1 MSKVF
6 ESQSLTD
13 EADKRKKQYE
23 ALEEQLRALKQAF
36 QGVADLGDA
45 LKGKGADNIKDFF
58 QGQAEIADSWL
69 TLVSAQIAFLNGISG
84 DIKDQELSDTYAETS
99 FLEHELPNADLKASE
114 IVSAHKAEID
124 SILSGIS
131 DIIHLDTYTLDDYAD
146 KMGDAQKTRRDTITA
161 VDTLDESLTAEYQN
175 LESLDNAVLSKY
187 SVLMQA
193 TSNGKS
199 ASPMYYDKK
208 AFHSNEI
215 YKSVMATEKQGT
227 DYIDAKAQQAEA
239 RRLQEKAEE
248 EANKP
253 WYEKTWDGICNFT
266 GEVTGYYDYKRAAEG
281 VDPVTGEKLSTAE
294 RVTAGA
300 MAAAGFIPV
309 VGWAGRAFKGGKAI
323 YKTGKTVIAAE
334 HALDAYKTGKSLDIL
349 KMTEMGAYGLVASNG
364 FSEAV
369 TGRDMFGNKVS
380 EEKRKQGALEAA
392 LSLVGA
398 GSLAKSVDHSVS
410 MYRNVDKGS
419 TVKVKLSDIR
429 HVVNP
434 THVKKVA
441 HQTYQSVKKRSLSVI
456 ESAGETVL
464 FAKQLMGT
472 FRNQPAYAY
481 AKSSH
486 YTESLINKEAVKKVA
501 QYPVN
506 YLKQVAKD
514 HIHYI
519 TQTGK
524 VFYDA
529 SSKVFRTS
537 DGKFAKKPKADHV
550 EEPKVLKVE
559 RQKTDVHSEGTKATG
574 ELNKDLAK
582 AYLRDIEAKTG
593 RKVCKEQIDHIKEA
607 LRNNNYE
614 KLTPKET
621 AKHRSKFTS
630 SLKDRLIAEWEEK
643 TNQKWPRYTEE
654 VFDKHGEVA
663 RSIGQPYDAHHIIE
677 NNFGGPH
684 EWWNIHPAKYP
695 DEHQAGIHG
704 KGAPSGKLFPRR

>member
-84 DIKDQELSDTYAETS
+84 DIKDQELSDTYVETS

-215 YKSVMATEKQGT
+215 YKSVTATEKQGT

-398 GSLAKSVDHSVS
+398 GALAKHVNKGIPLAKSPQASKVEKGKKILDQVKEFKVPTNVKIRVHKTVTPDGATFPIIHADVKTTAVKDLGIVKMAGSGKGTKDPMIEQKRKIPGRPGHTTKSDSTELGKNLLESMGLPRSSKWTGYQAQHIIPGELYNHPIIKKIGMETNHASNGIFLPIPAEAISTLSRHRGYHSV
-410 MYRNVDKGS
+410 YNNV
-419 TVKVKLSDIR
+419 
-429 HVVNP
+429 
-434 THVKKVA
+434 VKK
-441 HQTYQSVKKRSLSVI
+441 QLNKMDINESV
-456 ESAGETVL
+456 EVL
-464 FAKQLMGT
+464 EQQVYELQQKLKLGVEKGI
-472 FRNQPAYAY
+472 PLY
-481 AKSSH
+481 KSK
-486 YTESLINKEAVKKVA
+486 IKNM
-501 QYPVN
+501 
-506 YLKQVAKD
+506 
-514 HIHYI
+514 
-519 TQTGK
+519 
-524 VFYDA
+524 
-529 SSKVFRTS
+529 
-537 DGKFAKKPKADHV
+537 GKFYKKGQNKKLPIWQRGGGAT
-550 EEPKVLKVE
+550 EELWE
-559 RQKTDVHSEGTKATG
+559 RW
-574 ELNKDLAK
+574 LNK
-582 AYLRDIEAKTG
+582 
-593 RKVCKEQIDHIKEA
+593 
-607 LRNNNYE
+607 
-614 KLTPKET
+614 
-621 AKHRSKFTS
+621 
-630 SLKDRLIAEWEEK
+630 
-643 TNQKWPRYTEE
+643 
-654 VFDKHGEVA
+654 
-663 RSIGQPYDAHHIIE
+663 
-677 NNFGGPH
+677 
-684 EWWNIHPAKYP
+684 
-695 DEHQAGIHG
+695 
-704 KGAPSGKLFPRR
+704 

>member
-69 TLVSAQIAFLNGISG
+69 TLVSAQISFLNGISG
-84 DIKDQELSDTYAETS
+84 DIKDQELSDTYVETS

-146 KMGDAQKTRRDTITA
+146 KMGDAQKSRRDTITA

-215 YKSVMATEKQGT
+215 YKSVTATEKQGT

-364 FSEAV
+364 FTEAV

-398 GSLAKSVDHSVS
+398 GALAKHVNKGIPLAKSPQTAKVEKGKKILDQVKEFKVPTNVKIRVHKTVTPDGATFPIIHADVKTTAVKDLGIVKMVSDGVRKGKSHSPNIS
-410 MYRNVDKGS
+410 KNHD
-419 TVKVKLSDIR
+419 
-429 HVVNP
+429 
-434 THVKKVA
+434 KVA
-441 HQTYQSVKKRSLSVI
+441 HDGYYGRKEFRTMLNNASFTPHGHKHVKAKTPEEAKRFSMTGKK
-456 ESAGETVL
+456 SAQYLPNVNNKALE
-464 FAKQLMGT
+464 
-472 FRNQPAYAY
+472 
-481 AKSSH
+481 
-486 YTESLINKEAVKKVA
+486 KEALLKGHIIDNGNNNYYFIYDAGKTVGYDLGTPTSWIRAEFSGGEYHGHPIAGSRLGK
-501 QYPVN
+501 
-506 YLKQVAKD
+506 YLKQL
-514 HIHYI
+514 
-519 TQTGK
+519 G
-524 VFYDA
+524 
-529 SSKVFRTS
+529 
-537 DGKFAKKPKADHV
+537 
-550 EEPKVLKVE
+550 
-559 RQKTDVHSEGTKATG
+559 
-574 ELNKDLAK
+574 
-582 AYLRDIEAKTG
+582 
-593 RKVCKEQIDHIKEA
+593 IDK
-607 LRNNNYE
+607 
-614 KLTPKET
+614 
-621 AKHRSKFTS
+621 
-630 SLKDRLIAEWEEK
+630 
-643 TNQKWPRYTEE
+643 
-654 VFDKHGEVA
+654 
-663 RSIGQPYDAHHIIE
+663 
-677 NNFGGPH
+677 
-684 EWWNIHPAKYP
+684 
-695 DEHQAGIHG
+695 
-704 KGAPSGKLFPRR
+704 

>member
-84 DIKDQELSDTYAETS
+84 DIKDQELSDTYVETS

-215 YKSVMATEKQGT
+215 YKSVMAAEKQGT
-227 DYIDAKAQQAEA
+227 GYIDAKAQQAEA

-364 FSEAV
+364 FTEAV

-398 GSLAKSVDHSVS
+398 GALAKHVNKGIPLAKS
-410 MYRNVDKGS
+410 
-419 TVKVKLSDIR
+419 
-429 HVVNP
+429 P
-434 THVKKVA
+434 QA
-441 HQTYQSVKKRSLSVI
+441 
-456 ESAGETVL
+456 
-464 FAKQLMGT
+464 
-472 FRNQPAYAY
+472 
-481 AKSSH
+481 
-486 YTESLINKEAVKKVA
+486 
-501 QYPVN
+501 
-506 YLKQVAKD
+506 
-514 HIHYI
+514 
-519 TQTGK
+519 
-524 VFYDA
+524 
-529 SSKVFRTS
+529 SKVEK
-537 DGKFAKKPKADHV
+537 GKKILDQVK
-550 EEPKVLKVE
+550 
-559 RQKTDVHSEGTKATG
+559 
-574 ELNKDLAK
+574 
-582 AYLRDIEAKTG
+582 
-593 RKVCKEQIDHIKEA
+593 
-607 LRNNNYE
+607 
-614 KLTPKET
+614 
-621 AKHRSKFTS
+621 
-630 SLKDRLIAEWEEK
+630 
-643 TNQKWPRYTEE
+643 
-654 VFDKHGEVA
+654 
-663 RSIGQPYDAHHIIE
+663 
-677 NNFGGPH
+677 
-684 EWWNIHPAKYP
+684 
-695 DEHQAGIHG
+695 
-704 KGAPSGKLFPRR
+704 

>member
-23 ALEEQLRALKQAF
+23 ALEEQLNALKKAF
-36 QGVADLGDA
+36 QGMADLGDA

-58 QGQAEIADSWL
+58 QGQAEIAESWL

-84 DIKDQELSDTYAETS
+84 DIKDQELSDSYVETS

-161 VDTLDESLTAEYQN
+161 VDKLDESLTTEYQN

-215 YKSVMATEKQGT
+215 YKSVIEAEKQGT

-239 RRLQEKAEE
+239 RRLQEKAEK

-323 YKTGKTVIAAE
+323 YKTGKTVMAAE
-334 HALDAYKTGKSLDIL
+334 HALDVYKTGKSLDIL

-380 EEKRKQGALEAA
+380 EEKRKTGALEAA

-398 GSLAKSVDHSVS
+398 GVLAKHVNKGIPLAKSPQTAKVEKGKKILDQVKEFKVPTNVKIRVHKTVTPDGATFPIIHADVKTTAVKDLGIVKMAGSGKGIKGTGNVRHLDYVPRISEIEVKFKRNIKHDPEEFARQLKNQEKGMNELTVDEYLKNRERYIAKGRAIEGNAAQKMARQEALKDKIAELRKQGLSRADATKQASNWIDTQAALHNPDQIAGGRADSIGGLGDKRVNS
-410 MYRNVDKGS
+410 SLGSQWKYRIDIVDEQIRKTAENMS
-419 TVKVKLSDIR
+419 PAEIKNTYLNVKL
-429 HVVNP
+429 
-434 THVKKVA
+434 
-441 HQTYQSVKKRSLSVI
+441 
-456 ESAGETVL
+456 
-464 FAKQLMGT
+464 
-472 FRNQPAYAY
+472 
-481 AKSSH
+481 
-486 YTESLINKEAVKKVA
+486 
-501 QYPVN
+501 
-506 YLKQVAKD
+506 
-514 HIHYI
+514 
-519 TQTGK
+519 TQ
-524 VFYDA
+524 
-529 SSKVFRTS
+529 
-537 DGKFAKKPKADHV
+537 
-550 EEPKVLKVE
+550 
-559 RQKTDVHSEGTKATG
+559 
-574 ELNKDLAK
+574 
-582 AYLRDIEAKTG
+582 
-593 RKVCKEQIDHIKEA
+593 
-607 LRNNNYE
+607 
-614 KLTPKET
+614 
-621 AKHRSKFTS
+621 
-630 SLKDRLIAEWEEK
+630 
-643 TNQKWPRYTEE
+643 
-654 VFDKHGEVA
+654 
-663 RSIGQPYDAHHIIE
+663 
-677 NNFGGPH
+677 
-684 EWWNIHPAKYP
+684 
-695 DEHQAGIHG
+695 
-704 KGAPSGKLFPRR
+704 

>member
-23 ALEEQLRALKQAF
+23 ALEGQLRALKQAF

-84 DIKDQELSDTYAETS
+84 DIKDQELSDSYVETS

-215 YKSVMATEKQGT
+215 YKSVMAAEKQGT

-398 GSLAKSVDHSVS
+398 GALAKHVNKGIPLATHSKVQKA
-410 MYRNVDKGS
+410 NK
-419 TVKVKLSDIR
+419 TLEKVKQFK
-429 HVVNP
+429 VP
-434 THVKKVA
+434 TNVRVYA
-441 HQTYQSVKKRSLSVI
+441 ERPVTPDGFTI
-456 ESAGETVL
+456 GIPTVRVDVE
-464 FAKQLMGT
+464 KT
-472 FRNQPAYAY
+472 
-481 AKSSH
+481 
-486 YTESLINKEAVKKVA
+486 AVKDLGIVKM
-501 QYPVN
+501 
-506 YLKQVAKD
+506 
-514 HIHYI
+514 
-519 TQTGK
+519 
-524 VFYDA
+524 A
-529 SSKVFRTS
+529 SSQS
-537 DGKFAKKPKADHV
+537 KKPKWLEKPEGMTQNDYVAHNGTNYSKKKRTEEYNAALADREKIV
-550 EEPKVLKVE
+550 GDNSNGYRLKEPTNWMEE
-559 RQKTDVHSEGTKATG
+559 RGMIQ
-574 ELNKDLAK
+574 
-582 AYLRDIEAKTG
+582 
-593 RKVCKEQIDHIKEA
+593 IKE
-607 LRNNNYE
+607 R
-614 KLTPKET
+614 
-621 AKHRSKFTS
+621 
-630 SLKDRLIAEWEEK
+630 LKRKSWTDRDGFNW
-643 TNQKWPRYTEE
+643 QW
-654 VFDKHGEVA
+654 D
-663 RSIGQPYDAHHIIE
+663 SQ
-677 NNFGGPH
+677 
-684 EWWNIHPAKYP
+684 
-695 DEHQAGIHG
+695 HG
-704 KGAPSGKLFPRR
+704 KLEKWNRRRTEHLGEFDPVTGKQTKKGEPSRRWDG

>member
-13 EADKRKKQYE
+13 EADKRRKQYE

-84 DIKDQELSDTYAETS
+84 DIKDQELSDTYVETS

-175 LESLDNAVLSKY
+175 LESLDKAVLSKY

-227 DYIDAKAQQAEA
+227 GYIDAKAQQAEA

-380 EEKRKQGALEAA
+380 EEKRKQGGLEAA

-398 GSLAKSVDHSVS
+398 GALAKHVNKGIPLATHSKVQKA
-410 MYRNVDKGS
+410 NK
-419 TVKVKLSDIR
+419 TLEKVKQFK
-429 HVVNP
+429 VP
-434 THVKKVA
+434 TNVRVYAERPVTPDGFTFGIPTVRVDVEKTAVKDLGI
-441 HQTYQSVKKRSLSVI
+441 VKMASSGKGIKGIVKPVSNMNEFFDMEFGKKISNSLSKSKVKYDGQSI
-456 ESAGETVL
+456 YKVEKKTD
-464 FAKQLMGT
+464 
-472 FRNQPAYAY
+472 NQ
-481 AKSSH
+481 
-486 YTESLINKEAVKKVA
+486 
-501 QYPVN
+501 
-506 YLKQVAKD
+506 YLKKGYGVYLDALHKD
-514 HIHYI
+514 HLEVI
-519 TQTGK
+519 
-524 VFYDA
+524 D
-529 SSKVFRTS
+529 
-537 DGKFAKKPKADHV
+537 
-550 EEPKVLKVE
+550 
-559 RQKTDVHSEGTKATG
+559 
-574 ELNKDLAK
+574 
-582 AYLRDIEAKTG
+582 KTG
-593 RKVCKEQIDHIKEA
+593 NVKYVLNLDGTLNPDKTKKA
-607 LRNNNYE
+607 LGR
-614 KLTPKET
+614 
-621 AKHRSKFTS
+621 
-630 SLKDRLIAEWEEK
+630 
-643 TNQKWPRYTEE
+643 
-654 VFDKHGEVA
+654 VV
-663 RSIGQPYDAHHIIE
+663 
-677 NNFGGPH
+677 
-684 EWWNIHPAKYP
+684 
-695 DEHQAGIHG
+695 
-704 KGAPSGKLFPRR
+704 KGWK

>member
-84 DIKDQELSDTYAETS
+84 DIKDQELSDTYVETS

-215 YKSVMATEKQGT
+215 YKSVTATEKQGT

-364 FSEAV
+364 FTEAV

-398 GSLAKSVDHSVS
+398 GALAKHVNKGIPLAKSPQASKVEKGKKILDQVKEFKVPT
-410 MYRNVDKGS
+410 NVKIRVHK
-419 TVKVKLSDIR
+419 TVTPDGATFPIIHADVK
-429 HVVNP
+429 
-434 THVKKVA
+434 T
-441 HQTYQSVKKRSLSVI
+441 T
-456 ESAGETVL
+456 
-464 FAKQLMGT
+464 
-472 FRNQPAYAY
+472 
-481 AKSSH
+481 
-486 YTESLINKEAVKKVA
+486 AVKDLGVVKMA
-501 QYPVN
+501 GSGSGNSKKLFGQNGTQIASKTTWQNGKTERIDIENPN
-506 YLKQVAKD
+506 PGQREGQ
-514 HIHYI
+514 IHYHEPNNKKWYFDVE
-519 TQTGK
+519 TK
-524 VFYDA
+524 KFYDQKTGEDA
-529 SSKVFRTS
+529 PSKIQ
-537 DGKFAKKPKADHV
+537 
-550 EEPKVLKVE
+550 KVLKDKSV
-559 RQKTDVHSEGTKATG
+559 QKAINKGLKFLG
-574 ELNKDLAK
+574 ED
-582 AYLRDIEAKTG
+582 
-593 RKVCKEQIDHIKEA
+593 
-607 LRNNNYE
+607 
-614 KLTPKET
+614 P
-621 AKHRSKFTS
+621 
-630 SLKDRLIAEWEEK
+630 
-643 TNQKWPRYTEE
+643 
-654 VFDKHGEVA
+654 VF
-663 RSIGQPYDAHHIIE
+663 
-677 NNFGGPH
+677 
-684 EWWNIHPAKYP
+684 
-695 DEHQAGIHG
+695 
-704 KGAPSGKLFPRR
+704 

>member
-23 ALEEQLRALKQAF
+23 ALEEQLRALRQAF

-84 DIKDQELSDTYAETS
+84 DIKDQELSDTYVETS

-215 YKSVMATEKQGT
+215 YKSVTATEKQGT

-364 FSEAV
+364 FTEAV

-398 GSLAKSVDHSVS
+398 GALAKHVNKGIPLAKSPQASKVEKGKKILDQVKEFKVPTNVKIRVHKTVTPDGATFPIIHADVKTTAVKDLGVVKMAGSGSSGSTPTRLIPGTPGKVTGGSSTKLGKNMFEQMGLPRSTKRTPYQAQHIIPKEFRNHPVLKKLGMDMDDASNGFFLRVPEDDISATSRHKGYHSVYS
-410 MYRNVDKGS
+410 SFVRK
-419 TVKVKLSDIR
+419 KLDEID
-429 HVVNP
+429 VN
-434 THVKKVA
+434 
-441 HQTYQSVKKRSLSVI
+441 QSVDVI
-456 ESAGETVL
+456 E
-464 FAKQLMGT
+464 
-472 FRNQPAYAY
+472 
-481 AKSSH
+481 
-486 YTESLINKEAVKKVA
+486 
-501 QYPVN
+501 
-506 YLKQVAKD
+506 KQVYGLQQKLRELQEKGLPLYMRD
-514 HIHYI
+514 DYL
-519 TQTGK
+519 QTEL
-524 VFYDA
+524 
-529 SSKVFRTS
+529 
-537 DGKFAKKPKADHV
+537 KK
-550 EEPKVLKVE
+550 
-559 RQKTDVHSEGTKATG
+559 
-574 ELNKDLAK
+574 
-582 AYLRDIEAKTG
+582 
-593 RKVCKEQIDHIKEA
+593 IKEKGFEA
-607 LRNNNYE
+607 Y
-614 KLTPKET
+614 KLERKEDSASRKPVWKRGGGAT
-621 AKHRSKFTS
+621 VD
-630 SLKDRLIAEWEEK
+630 LWERWYNK
-643 TNQKWPRYTEE
+643 
-654 VFDKHGEVA
+654 
-663 RSIGQPYDAHHIIE
+663 
-677 NNFGGPH
+677 
-684 EWWNIHPAKYP
+684 
-695 DEHQAGIHG
+695 
-704 KGAPSGKLFPRR
+704 

>member
-84 DIKDQELSDTYAETS
+84 DIKDQELSDSYVETS
-99 FLEHELPNADLKASE
+99 FLEHELPNADLRASE

-398 GSLAKSVDHSVS
+398 GAMAKHVNKGIPLATHSKVQKA
-410 MYRNVDKGS
+410 NK
-419 TVKVKLSDIR
+419 TLEKVKQFK
-429 HVVNP
+429 VP
-434 THVKKVA
+434 TNVRVYA
-441 HQTYQSVKKRSLSVI
+441 ERPVTPDGFTI
-456 ESAGETVL
+456 GIPTVRVDVE
-464 FAKQLMGT
+464 KT
-472 FRNQPAYAY
+472 
-481 AKSSH
+481 
-486 YTESLINKEAVKKVA
+486 AVKELGIVKM
-501 QYPVN
+501 
-506 YLKQVAKD
+506 
-514 HIHYI
+514 
-519 TQTGK
+519 
-524 VFYDA
+524 A
-529 SSKVFRTS
+529 SSQS
-537 DGKFAKKPKADHV
+537 KKPKWLEKPEGMTQNDYVAHNGTNYSKKKRTEEYNAALADREKIV
-550 EEPKVLKVE
+550 GDNSNGYRLKEPTNWMEE
-559 RQKTDVHSEGTKATG
+559 RGMIQ
-574 ELNKDLAK
+574 
-582 AYLRDIEAKTG
+582 
-593 RKVCKEQIDHIKEA
+593 IKE
-607 LRNNNYE
+607 R
-614 KLTPKET
+614 
-621 AKHRSKFTS
+621 
-630 SLKDRLIAEWEEK
+630 LKRKSWTDRDGFNW
-643 TNQKWPRYTEE
+643 QW
-654 VFDKHGEVA
+654 D
-663 RSIGQPYDAHHIIE
+663 SQ
-677 NNFGGPH
+677 
-684 EWWNIHPAKYP
+684 
-695 DEHQAGIHG
+695 HG
-704 KGAPSGKLFPRR
+704 KLEKWNRRRTEHLGEFDPVTGKQTKKGEPSRRWDG

>member
-84 DIKDQELSDTYAETS
+84 DIKDQELSDSYAETS
-99 FLEHELPNADLKASE
+99 FLEHELPNADLRASE

-364 FSEAV
+364 FTEAV

-398 GSLAKSVDHSVS
+398 GALAKHVNKGIPLATHSKVQKA
-410 MYRNVDKGS
+410 NK
-419 TVKVKLSDIR
+419 TLEKVKQFK
-429 HVVNP
+429 VP
-434 THVKKVA
+434 TNVRVYA
-441 HQTYQSVKKRSLSVI
+441 ERPVTANGFTY
-456 ESAGETVL
+456 GFPTVRVDVE
-464 FAKQLMGT
+464 KT
-472 FRNQPAYAY
+472 
-481 AKSSH
+481 
-486 YTESLINKEAVKKVA
+486 AVKELGIVKM
-501 QYPVN
+501 
-506 YLKQVAKD
+506 
-514 HIHYI
+514 
-519 TQTGK
+519 
-524 VFYDA
+524 A
-529 SSKVFRTS
+529 SSQS
-537 DGKFAKKPKADHV
+537 KKPKWLEKPEGMTQNDYVAHNGTNYSKKKRTEEYNAALADKEKIV
-550 EEPKVLKVE
+550 GDNSNGYRLKEPTNWMEE
-559 RQKTDVHSEGTKATG
+559 RGMIQ
-574 ELNKDLAK
+574 
-582 AYLRDIEAKTG
+582 
-593 RKVCKEQIDHIKEA
+593 IKE
-607 LRNNNYE
+607 R
-614 KLTPKET
+614 
-621 AKHRSKFTS
+621 
-630 SLKDRLIAEWEEK
+630 LKRKSWSDRDGFNW
-643 TNQKWPRYTEE
+643 QW
-654 VFDKHGEVA
+654 D
-663 RSIGQPYDAHHIIE
+663 SQ
-677 NNFGGPH
+677 
-684 EWWNIHPAKYP
+684 
-695 DEHQAGIHG
+695 HG
-704 KGAPSGKLFPRR
+704 KLEKWNRRRTEHLGEFDPVTGKQTKKGEPSRRWDG

>member
-99 FLEHELPNADLKASE
+99 FLEHELPNADLRASE

-187 SVLMQA
+187 SLLMQA

-199 ASPMYYDKK
+199 ASPIYYDKK

-364 FSEAV
+364 FTEAV

-398 GSLAKSVDHSVS
+398 GALAKHVNKGIPLATHSKVQKA
-410 MYRNVDKGS
+410 NK
-419 TVKVKLSDIR
+419 TLEKVKQFK
-429 HVVNP
+429 VP
-434 THVKKVA
+434 TNVRVYAERPVTANGFTYGFPTVRVDVEKTAVKELGI
-441 HQTYQSVKKRSLSVI
+441 VKMASSGKGIKGIVKPVSNMNEFFDMEFGKKISNSLSKSKVKYDGQSI
-456 ESAGETVL
+456 YKVEKKTD
-464 FAKQLMGT
+464 
-472 FRNQPAYAY
+472 NQ
-481 AKSSH
+481 
-486 YTESLINKEAVKKVA
+486 
-501 QYPVN
+501 
-506 YLKQVAKD
+506 YLKKGYGVYLDALHKD
-514 HIHYI
+514 HLEVI
-519 TQTGK
+519 
-524 VFYDA
+524 D
-529 SSKVFRTS
+529 
-537 DGKFAKKPKADHV
+537 
-550 EEPKVLKVE
+550 
-559 RQKTDVHSEGTKATG
+559 
-574 ELNKDLAK
+574 
-582 AYLRDIEAKTG
+582 KTG
-593 RKVCKEQIDHIKEA
+593 NVKYVLNLDGTLNPDKTKKA
-607 LRNNNYE
+607 LGR
-614 KLTPKET
+614 
-621 AKHRSKFTS
+621 
-630 SLKDRLIAEWEEK
+630 
-643 TNQKWPRYTEE
+643 
-654 VFDKHGEVA
+654 VV
-663 RSIGQPYDAHHIIE
+663 
-677 NNFGGPH
+677 
-684 EWWNIHPAKYP
+684 
-695 DEHQAGIHG
+695 
-704 KGAPSGKLFPRR
+704 KGWK

>member
-23 ALEEQLRALKQAF
+23 ALEEQLHALKKSF
-36 QGVADLGDA
+36 QGMADLGDA

-69 TLVSAQIAFLNGISG
+69 MLVSAQIAFLNGISG
-84 DIKDQELSDTYAETS
+84 DIKDQELSDSYVETS
-99 FLEHELPNADLKASE
+99 FLEHELANADLKASE

-131 DIIHLDTYTLDDYAD
+131 GIIHLDTYSLDAYAD

-161 VDTLDESLTAEYQN
+161 VDKLDESLSTEYQN

-193 TSNGKS
+193 TSNGKN

-215 YKSVMATEKQGT
+215 YKSVIETEKQGT
-227 DYIDAKAQQAEA
+227 AYIDAKAQQAEA
-239 RRLQEKAEE
+239 RQLQEKAEE

-334 HALDAYKTGKSLDIL
+334 HALDAYKAGKSLDIL

-369 TGRDMFGNKVS
+369 TGKDMFGNKVS

-398 GSLAKSVDHSVS
+398 GALAKHVNKGIPLAKSPQAAKVEKGKKILDQVKEFKVPT
-410 MYRNVDKGS
+410 NVKIRVHK
-419 TVKVKLSDIR
+419 TVTPDGATFPMIHADVK
-429 HVVNP
+429 
-434 THVKKVA
+434 TK
-441 HQTYQSVKKRSLSVI
+441 
-456 ESAGETVL
+456 
-464 FAKQLMGT
+464 
-472 FRNQPAYAY
+472 
-481 AKSSH
+481 
-486 YTESLINKEAVKKVA
+486 AVKDLGIVKMVGSGNTNIA
-501 QYPVN
+501 DKIDYDLIKRYV
-506 YLKQVAKD
+506 KD
-514 HIHYI
+514 VE
-519 TQTGK
+519 G
-524 VFYDA
+524 
-529 SSKVFRTS
+529 RTS
-537 DGKFAKKPKADHV
+537 RKIPKNQV
-550 EEPKVLKVE
+550 EKL
-559 RQKTDVHSEGTKATG
+559 
-574 ELNKDLAK
+574 
-582 AYLRDIEAKTG
+582 
-593 RKVCKEQIDHIKEA
+593 KEA
-607 LRNNNYE
+607 LRKKEYK
-614 KLTPKET
+614 KLTPLQT
-621 AKHRSKFTS
+621 RKHRRAFNKI
-630 SLKDRLIAEWEEK
+630 KDQLIEEWEKNTGQTWPTYSEDVISKK
-643 TNQKWPRYTEE
+643 TGEPVRKKG
-654 VFDKHGEVA
+654 DK
-663 RSIGQPYDAHHIIE
+663 YDAHHIIE
-677 NNFGGPH
+677 NSFEGEH
-684 EWWNIHPAKYP
+684 EWWNIHPAKFP
-695 DEHQAGIHG
+695 NEHQSGIHG
-704 KGAPSGKLFPRR
+704 TGSPANELFKGGK

>member
-84 DIKDQELSDTYAETS
+84 DIKDQELSDTYVETS

-364 FSEAV
+364 FTEAV

-392 LSLVGA
+392 LSMVGA
-398 GSLAKSVDHSVS
+398 GALAKHVNKGIPLATHSKVQKA
-410 MYRNVDKGS
+410 NK
-419 TVKVKLSDIR
+419 TLEKVKQFK
-429 HVVNP
+429 VP
-434 THVKKVA
+434 TNVRVYAERPVTPDGFTFGIPTVRVDVEKTAVKDLGI
-441 HQTYQSVKKRSLSVI
+441 VKMASSGKGIKGIVKPVSNMNEFFDMEFGKKISNSLSKSKVKYDGQSI
-456 ESAGETVL
+456 YKVEKKTD
-464 FAKQLMGT
+464 
-472 FRNQPAYAY
+472 NQ
-481 AKSSH
+481 
-486 YTESLINKEAVKKVA
+486 
-501 QYPVN
+501 
-506 YLKQVAKD
+506 YLKKGYGVYLDALHKD
-514 HIHYI
+514 HLEVI
-519 TQTGK
+519 
-524 VFYDA
+524 D
-529 SSKVFRTS
+529 
-537 DGKFAKKPKADHV
+537 
-550 EEPKVLKVE
+550 
-559 RQKTDVHSEGTKATG
+559 
-574 ELNKDLAK
+574 
-582 AYLRDIEAKTG
+582 KTG
-593 RKVCKEQIDHIKEA
+593 NVKYVLNLDGTLNPDKTKKA
-607 LRNNNYE
+607 LGR
-614 KLTPKET
+614 
-621 AKHRSKFTS
+621 
-630 SLKDRLIAEWEEK
+630 
-643 TNQKWPRYTEE
+643 
-654 VFDKHGEVA
+654 VV
-663 RSIGQPYDAHHIIE
+663 
-677 NNFGGPH
+677 
-684 EWWNIHPAKYP
+684 
-695 DEHQAGIHG
+695 
-704 KGAPSGKLFPRR
+704 KGWK

>member
-84 DIKDQELSDTYAETS
+84 DIKDQELSDSYAETS
-99 FLEHELPNADLKASE
+99 FLEHELPNADLRASE

-398 GSLAKSVDHSVS
+398 GALAKHVNKGIPLATHSKVQKA
-410 MYRNVDKGS
+410 NK
-419 TVKVKLSDIR
+419 TLEKVKQFK
-429 HVVNP
+429 VP
-434 THVKKVA
+434 TNVRVYA
-441 HQTYQSVKKRSLSVI
+441 ERPVTPDGFTI
-456 ESAGETVL
+456 GIPTVRVDVE
-464 FAKQLMGT
+464 KT
-472 FRNQPAYAY
+472 
-481 AKSSH
+481 
-486 YTESLINKEAVKKVA
+486 AVKDLGIVKM
-501 QYPVN
+501 
-506 YLKQVAKD
+506 
-514 HIHYI
+514 
-519 TQTGK
+519 
-524 VFYDA
+524 A
-529 SSKVFRTS
+529 SSQS
-537 DGKFAKKPKADHV
+537 KKPKWLEKPEGMTQNDYVAHNGTNYSKKKRTEEYNAALADREKIV
-550 EEPKVLKVE
+550 GDNSNGYRLKEPTNWMEE
-559 RQKTDVHSEGTKATG
+559 RGMIQ
-574 ELNKDLAK
+574 
-582 AYLRDIEAKTG
+582 
-593 RKVCKEQIDHIKEA
+593 IKE
-607 LRNNNYE
+607 R
-614 KLTPKET
+614 
-621 AKHRSKFTS
+621 
-630 SLKDRLIAEWEEK
+630 LKRKSWTDRDGFNW
-643 TNQKWPRYTEE
+643 QW
-654 VFDKHGEVA
+654 D
-663 RSIGQPYDAHHIIE
+663 SQ
-677 NNFGGPH
+677 
-684 EWWNIHPAKYP
+684 
-695 DEHQAGIHG
+695 HG
-704 KGAPSGKLFPRR
+704 KLEKWNRRRTEHLGEFDPVTGKQTKKGEPSRRWDG

>member
-84 DIKDQELSDTYAETS
+84 DIKDQELSDTYVETS

-215 YKSVMATEKQGT
+215 YKSVTATEKQGT

-364 FSEAV
+364 FTEAV

-398 GSLAKSVDHSVS
+398 GALAKHVNKGIPLAKSPQATKVEKGKKILDQVKEFKVPT
-410 MYRNVDKGS
+410 NVKIRVHK
-419 TVKVKLSDIR
+419 TVTPDG
-429 HVVNP
+429 
-434 THVKKVA
+434 A
-441 HQTYQSVKKRSLSVI
+441 
-456 ESAGETVL
+456 
-464 FAKQLMGT
+464 T
-472 FRNQPAYAY
+472 FPIIHADM
-481 AKSSH
+481 K
-486 YTESLINKEAVKKVA
+486 TTAVKDLGVVKMVGSGSGNSKKLFGQNGTQIA
-501 QYPVN
+501 SKTTWQNGKTERIDIENPN
-506 YLKQVAKD
+506 PGQREGQ
-514 HIHYI
+514 IHYHEPNNKKWYFDVE
-519 TQTGK
+519 TK
-524 VFYDA
+524 KFYDQKTGEDA
-529 SSKVFRTS
+529 PSKIQ
-537 DGKFAKKPKADHV
+537 
-550 EEPKVLKVE
+550 KVLKDKSV
-559 RQKTDVHSEGTKATG
+559 QKAINKGLKFLG
-574 ELNKDLAK
+574 ED
-582 AYLRDIEAKTG
+582 
-593 RKVCKEQIDHIKEA
+593 
-607 LRNNNYE
+607 
-614 KLTPKET
+614 P
-621 AKHRSKFTS
+621 
-630 SLKDRLIAEWEEK
+630 
-643 TNQKWPRYTEE
+643 
-654 VFDKHGEVA
+654 VF
-663 RSIGQPYDAHHIIE
+663 
-677 NNFGGPH
+677 
-684 EWWNIHPAKYP
+684 
-695 DEHQAGIHG
+695 
-704 KGAPSGKLFPRR
+704 

>member
-84 DIKDQELSDTYAETS
+84 DIKDQELSDTYVETS

-215 YKSVMATEKQGT
+215 YKSVTATEKQGT

-364 FSEAV
+364 FTEAV

-398 GSLAKSVDHSVS
+398 GALAKHVNKGIPLAKSPQASKVEKGKKILDQVKEFKVPTNVKIRVHKTVTPDGATFPIIHADVKTTAVKDLGIVKMAGSGSSGSTPTRLIPGTPGKVTGGSSTKLGKNMFEQMGLPRSTKRTPYQAQHIIPKEFRNHPVLKKLGMDMDDASNGFFLRVPEDDISATSRHKGYHSVYS
-410 MYRNVDKGS
+410 SFVRK
-419 TVKVKLSDIR
+419 KLDEID
-429 HVVNP
+429 VN
-434 THVKKVA
+434 
-441 HQTYQSVKKRSLSVI
+441 QSVDVI
-456 ESAGETVL
+456 E
-464 FAKQLMGT
+464 
-472 FRNQPAYAY
+472 
-481 AKSSH
+481 
-486 YTESLINKEAVKKVA
+486 
-501 QYPVN
+501 
-506 YLKQVAKD
+506 KQVYGLQQKLRELQEKGLPLYMRD
-514 HIHYI
+514 DYL
-519 TQTGK
+519 QTEL
-524 VFYDA
+524 
-529 SSKVFRTS
+529 
-537 DGKFAKKPKADHV
+537 KK
-550 EEPKVLKVE
+550 
-559 RQKTDVHSEGTKATG
+559 
-574 ELNKDLAK
+574 
-582 AYLRDIEAKTG
+582 
-593 RKVCKEQIDHIKEA
+593 IKEKGFEA
-607 LRNNNYE
+607 Y
-614 KLTPKET
+614 KLERKEDSASRKPVWKRGGGAT
-621 AKHRSKFTS
+621 VD
-630 SLKDRLIAEWEEK
+630 LWERWYNK
-643 TNQKWPRYTEE
+643 
-654 VFDKHGEVA
+654 
-663 RSIGQPYDAHHIIE
+663 
-677 NNFGGPH
+677 
-684 EWWNIHPAKYP
+684 
-695 DEHQAGIHG
+695 
-704 KGAPSGKLFPRR
+704 

>member
-6 ESQSLTD
+6 EAKALIK
-13 EADKRKKQYE
+13 EAKSRKKQYE
-23 ALEEQLRALKQAF
+23 TLEEQLETLKKAF
-36 QGVADLGDA
+36 QAVADLGDDF
-45 LKGKGADNIKDFF
+45 KGKGADNIKDFF
-58 QGQAEIADSWL
+58 QGQADIVDTWL
-69 TLVSAQIAFLNGISG
+69 KLVSAQISFLKGISG
-84 DIKDQELSDTYAETS
+84 DVKEKELTDHYVETS
-99 FLEHELPNADLKASE
+99 YLENELPNGSLKALE
-114 IVSAHKAEID
+114 IVSAHKLEID
-124 SILSGIS
+124 NILSSLVGI
-131 DIIHLDTYTLDDYAD
+131 LDLSSYSLNDYAD
-146 KMGDAQKTRRDTITA
+146 KMYDAQKIRRDTITA
-161 VDTLDESLTAEYQN
+161 VDELDESLTTEYQN
-175 LESLDNAVLSKY
+175 LQSLDNAVLAKY
-187 SVLMQA
+187 TALMQA
-193 TSNGKS
+193 TSKGKS
-199 ASPMYYDKK
+199 AAPLHYNKK
-208 AFHSNEI
+208 AFTSSEV
-215 YKSVMATEKQGT
+215 YKGAIEAEKQAAS
-227 DYIDAKAQQAEA
+227 YIEAKEQQAEA
-239 RRLQEKAEE
+239 RQLQEKAEE

-253 WYEKTWDGICNFT
+253 WYEKTWDGVCTFT
-266 GEVTGYYDYKRAAEG
+266 GEVTGYYDTIRATEG
-281 VDPVTGEKLSTAE
+281 YDPVTGEKLSTAE

-300 MAAAGFIPV
+300 MAAAGYIPV

-323 YKTGKTVIAAE
+323 YKTGKAAIAAE

-349 KMTEMGAYGLVASNG
+349 KMSEMGAYGLVASNG

-369 TGRDMFGNKVS
+369 TGRDMFGNEVS

-392 LSLVGA
+392 LGMVGA
-398 GSLAKSVDHSVS
+398 GGLAKSVDHSVS
-410 MYRNVDKGS
+410 MYRNMDKGS
-419 TVKVKLSDIR
+419 TVKTKLSDIR
-429 HVVNP
+429 YVVNP
-434 THVKKVA
+434 THMKKVT

-456 ESAGETVL
+456 ESVGETVR
-464 FAKQLMGT
+464 FAKQLMGSS
-472 FRNQPAYAY
+472 RHQPAYAY
-481 AKSSH
+481 AKSGQH
-486 YTESLINKEAVKKVA
+486 TESMINKEAVKKVA
-501 QYPVN
+501 QYPAN
-506 YLKQVAKD
+506 YLKQVAND

-529 SSKVFRTS
+529 TSKVFRTS
-537 DGKFAKKPKADHV
+537 DGRFAKKPKIKHV
-550 EEPKVLKVE
+550 EEPKVRKVE
-559 RQKTDVHSEGTKATG
+559 KQQIEVHSEGTKATG

-593 RKVCKEQIDHIKEA
+593 RKVNKEQIDHLKEA

-654 VFDKHGEVA
+654 VFDQYGEVA

>member
-84 DIKDQELSDTYAETS
+84 DIKDQELSDTYVETS

-215 YKSVMATEKQGT
+215 YKSVMAAEKQGT
-227 DYIDAKAQQAEA
+227 GYIDAKAQQAEA

-364 FSEAV
+364 FTEAV

-392 LSLVGA
+392 LSMVGA
-398 GSLAKSVDHSVS
+398 GALAKHVNKGIPLAKSPQASKVEKGKKILDQVKEFKVPTNVKIRVHKTVTPDGATFPIIHADVKTTAVKDLGIVKMAGSGSSGSTPTRLIPGTPGKVTGGSSTKLGKNMFEQMGLPRSTKRTPYQAQHIIPKEFRSHPVLKKLGMDMDDASNGFFLRIPDDDISATSRHKGYHSVYS
-410 MYRNVDKGS
+410 SFVRK
-419 TVKVKLSDIR
+419 KLDEID
-429 HVVNP
+429 VN
-434 THVKKVA
+434 
-441 HQTYQSVKKRSLSVI
+441 QSVDVI
-456 ESAGETVL
+456 E
-464 FAKQLMGT
+464 
-472 FRNQPAYAY
+472 
-481 AKSSH
+481 
-486 YTESLINKEAVKKVA
+486 
-501 QYPVN
+501 
-506 YLKQVAKD
+506 KQVYGLQQKLRELQEKGLPLYMRD
-514 HIHYI
+514 DYL
-519 TQTGK
+519 QTEL
-524 VFYDA
+524 
-529 SSKVFRTS
+529 
-537 DGKFAKKPKADHV
+537 KK
-550 EEPKVLKVE
+550 
-559 RQKTDVHSEGTKATG
+559 
-574 ELNKDLAK
+574 
-582 AYLRDIEAKTG
+582 
-593 RKVCKEQIDHIKEA
+593 IKEKGFEA
-607 LRNNNYE
+607 Y
-614 KLTPKET
+614 KLERKEDSASRKPVWKRGGGAT
-621 AKHRSKFTS
+621 VD
-630 SLKDRLIAEWEEK
+630 LWERWYNK
-643 TNQKWPRYTEE
+643 
-654 VFDKHGEVA
+654 
-663 RSIGQPYDAHHIIE
+663 
-677 NNFGGPH
+677 
-684 EWWNIHPAKYP
+684 
-695 DEHQAGIHG
+695 
-704 KGAPSGKLFPRR
+704 

>member
-84 DIKDQELSDTYAETS
+84 DIKDQELSDTYVETS

-215 YKSVMATEKQGT
+215 YKSVMAAEKQGT
-227 DYIDAKAQQAEA
+227 GYIDAKAQQAEA

-364 FSEAV
+364 FTEAV

-380 EEKRKQGALEAA
+380 EEKRKQGALEAITMIGGA
-392 LSLVGA
+392 GLAHYFERLYQKNAPYVNKVANESLSSNIAKTSEEKQTRLQYLRNKHGVLSKEDLHHRINLRAEVLNELSKIKSSGLTKKQRGPAVAGVLDKKTGKYYFGINNIDGEPPKVLHPLIHDRIVNMPVELKEGYIKTSGA
-398 GSLAKSVDHSVS
+398 GSHAEVNALNEALLQRPDAELKELMVYVVS
-410 MYRNVDKGS
+410 ARK
-419 TVKVKLSDIR
+419 
-429 HVVNP
+429 
-434 THVKKVA
+434 
-441 HQTYQSVKKRSLSVI
+441 
-456 ESAGETVL
+456 
-464 FAKQLMGT
+464 
-472 FRNQPAYAY
+472 
-481 AKSSH
+481 
-486 YTESLINKEAVKKVA
+486 INKKMPEGV
-501 QYPVN
+501 PMPRCP
-506 YLKQVAKD
+506 
-514 HIHYI
+514 HCEYI
-519 TQTGK
+519 TQNTN
-524 VFYDA
+524 YI
-529 SSKVFRTS
+529 
-537 DGKFAKKPKADHV
+537 P
-550 EEPKVLKVE
+550 
-559 RQKTDVHSEGTKATG
+559 
-574 ELNKDLAK
+574 
-582 AYLRDIEAKTG
+582 
-593 RKVCKEQIDHIKEA
+593 EA
-607 LRNNNYE
+607 L
-614 KLTPKET
+614 
-621 AKHRSKFTS
+621 
-630 SLKDRLIAEWEEK
+630 
-643 TNQKWPRYTEE
+643 
-654 VFDKHGEVA
+654 
-663 RSIGQPYDAHHIIE
+663 
-677 NNFGGPH
+677 
-684 EWWNIHPAKYP
+684 KY
-695 DEHQAGIHG
+695 G
-704 KGAPSGKLFPRR
+704 K

>member
-58 QGQAEIADSWL
+58 QGQAEITDSWL

-84 DIKDQELSDTYAETS
+84 DIKDQELSDTYVETS

-146 KMGDAQKTRRDTITA
+146 KMGDAQKSRRDTITA

-215 YKSVMATEKQGT
+215 YKSVTATEKQGT

-364 FSEAV
+364 FSETV

-398 GSLAKSVDHSVS
+398 GALAKHVNKGIPLAKSPQASKVEKGKKILDQVKEFKVPTNVKIRVHKTVTPDGATFPIIHADVKTTAVKDLGIVKMVSDGVRKGKSHSPNIS
-410 MYRNVDKGS
+410 KNHD
-419 TVKVKLSDIR
+419 
-429 HVVNP
+429 
-434 THVKKVA
+434 KVA
-441 HQTYQSVKKRSLSVI
+441 HDGYYGRKEFRTMLNNASFTPHGHKHVKAKTPEEAKRFSMTGKK
-456 ESAGETVL
+456 SAQYLPNVNNKALE
-464 FAKQLMGT
+464 
-472 FRNQPAYAY
+472 
-481 AKSSH
+481 
-486 YTESLINKEAVKKVA
+486 KEALLKGHIIDNGNNNYYFIYDAGKTVGYDLGTPTSWIRAEFSGGEYHGHPIAGSRLGK
-501 QYPVN
+501 
-506 YLKQVAKD
+506 YLKQL
-514 HIHYI
+514 
-519 TQTGK
+519 G
-524 VFYDA
+524 
-529 SSKVFRTS
+529 
-537 DGKFAKKPKADHV
+537 
-550 EEPKVLKVE
+550 
-559 RQKTDVHSEGTKATG
+559 
-574 ELNKDLAK
+574 
-582 AYLRDIEAKTG
+582 
-593 RKVCKEQIDHIKEA
+593 IDK
-607 LRNNNYE
+607 
-614 KLTPKET
+614 
-621 AKHRSKFTS
+621 
-630 SLKDRLIAEWEEK
+630 
-643 TNQKWPRYTEE
+643 
-654 VFDKHGEVA
+654 
-663 RSIGQPYDAHHIIE
+663 
-677 NNFGGPH
+677 
-684 EWWNIHPAKYP
+684 
-695 DEHQAGIHG
+695 
-704 KGAPSGKLFPRR
+704 

>member
-23 ALEEQLRALKQAF
+23 ALEGQLRALKQAF

-84 DIKDQELSDTYAETS
+84 DIKDQELSDSYAETS
-99 FLEHELPNADLKASE
+99 FLEHELPNADLRASE

-398 GSLAKSVDHSVS
+398 GALAKHVNKGIPLATHSKVQKA
-410 MYRNVDKGS
+410 NK
-419 TVKVKLSDIR
+419 TLEKVKQFK
-429 HVVNP
+429 VP
-434 THVKKVA
+434 TNVRVYAERPVTPDGFTIGIPTVRVDVEKTAVKDLGI
-441 HQTYQSVKKRSLSVI
+441 VKMASSGKGIKGIVKPVSNMNEFFDMEFGKKISNSLSKSKVKYDGQSI
-456 ESAGETVL
+456 YKVEKKTD
-464 FAKQLMGT
+464 
-472 FRNQPAYAY
+472 NQ
-481 AKSSH
+481 
-486 YTESLINKEAVKKVA
+486 
-501 QYPVN
+501 
-506 YLKQVAKD
+506 YLKKGYGVYLDALHKD
-514 HIHYI
+514 HLEVI
-519 TQTGK
+519 
-524 VFYDA
+524 D
-529 SSKVFRTS
+529 
-537 DGKFAKKPKADHV
+537 
-550 EEPKVLKVE
+550 
-559 RQKTDVHSEGTKATG
+559 
-574 ELNKDLAK
+574 
-582 AYLRDIEAKTG
+582 KTG
-593 RKVCKEQIDHIKEA
+593 NVKYVLNLDGTLNPDKTKKA
-607 LRNNNYE
+607 LGR
-614 KLTPKET
+614 
-621 AKHRSKFTS
+621 
-630 SLKDRLIAEWEEK
+630 
-643 TNQKWPRYTEE
+643 
-654 VFDKHGEVA
+654 VV
-663 RSIGQPYDAHHIIE
+663 
-677 NNFGGPH
+677 
-684 EWWNIHPAKYP
+684 
-695 DEHQAGIHG
+695 
-704 KGAPSGKLFPRR
+704 KGWK

>member
-398 GSLAKSVDHSVS
+398 GALAKHVNKGIPLATHSKVQKA
-410 MYRNVDKGS
+410 NK
-419 TVKVKLSDIR
+419 TLEKVKQFK
-429 HVVNP
+429 VP
-434 THVKKVA
+434 TNVRVYAERPVTANGFTYGFPTVRVDVEKTAVKDLGI
-441 HQTYQSVKKRSLSVI
+441 VKMASSGKGIKGIVKPVSNMNEFFDMEFGKKISNSLSKSKVKYDGQSI
-456 ESAGETVL
+456 YKVEKKTD
-464 FAKQLMGT
+464 
-472 FRNQPAYAY
+472 NQ
-481 AKSSH
+481 
-486 YTESLINKEAVKKVA
+486 
-501 QYPVN
+501 
-506 YLKQVAKD
+506 YLKKGYGVYLDALHKD
-514 HIHYI
+514 HLEVI
-519 TQTGK
+519 
-524 VFYDA
+524 D
-529 SSKVFRTS
+529 
-537 DGKFAKKPKADHV
+537 
-550 EEPKVLKVE
+550 
-559 RQKTDVHSEGTKATG
+559 
-574 ELNKDLAK
+574 
-582 AYLRDIEAKTG
+582 KTG
-593 RKVCKEQIDHIKEA
+593 NVKYVLNLDGTLNPDKTKKA
-607 LRNNNYE
+607 LGR
-614 KLTPKET
+614 
-621 AKHRSKFTS
+621 
-630 SLKDRLIAEWEEK
+630 
-643 TNQKWPRYTEE
+643 
-654 VFDKHGEVA
+654 VV
-663 RSIGQPYDAHHIIE
+663 
-677 NNFGGPH
+677 
-684 EWWNIHPAKYP
+684 
-695 DEHQAGIHG
+695 
-704 KGAPSGKLFPRR
+704 KGWK

>member
-84 DIKDQELSDTYAETS
+84 DIKDQELSDTYVETS

-215 YKSVMATEKQGT
+215 YKSVTATEKQGT

-398 GSLAKSVDHSVS
+398 GALAKHVNKGIPLAKSPQASKVEKGKKILDQVKEFKVPTNVKIRVHKTVTADGATFPIIHADVKTTAVKDLGVVKMAGSGKGIKGIVKPVS
-410 MYRNVDKGS
+410 NMNEFFDMEFGKKIS
-419 TVKVKLSDIR
+419 NSLSKSKVKYDGQSIYK
-429 HVVNP
+429 VE
-434 THVKKVA
+434 KK
-441 HQTYQSVKKRSLSVI
+441 TD
-456 ESAGETVL
+456 
-464 FAKQLMGT
+464 
-472 FRNQPAYAY
+472 NQ
-481 AKSSH
+481 
-486 YTESLINKEAVKKVA
+486 
-501 QYPVN
+501 
-506 YLKQVAKD
+506 YLKKGYGVYLDALHKD
-514 HIHYI
+514 HLEVI
-519 TQTGK
+519 
-524 VFYDA
+524 D
-529 SSKVFRTS
+529 
-537 DGKFAKKPKADHV
+537 
-550 EEPKVLKVE
+550 
-559 RQKTDVHSEGTKATG
+559 
-574 ELNKDLAK
+574 
-582 AYLRDIEAKTG
+582 KTG
-593 RKVCKEQIDHIKEA
+593 NVKYVLNLDGTLNPDKTKKA
-607 LRNNNYE
+607 LGR
-614 KLTPKET
+614 
-621 AKHRSKFTS
+621 
-630 SLKDRLIAEWEEK
+630 
-643 TNQKWPRYTEE
+643 
-654 VFDKHGEVA
+654 VV
-663 RSIGQPYDAHHIIE
+663 
-677 NNFGGPH
+677 
-684 EWWNIHPAKYP
+684 
-695 DEHQAGIHG
+695 
-704 KGAPSGKLFPRR
+704 KGWK